1 MKIKY
6 FILFAFLLVNDSI
19 YCQTT
24 DTQTIISKMVKE
36 YNAID
41 NWEYILTKGVKQKGI
56 TIQANELENI
66 WLDDKPILYY
76 GHIRES
82 IERATSHYLLYIDR
96 NPFIDFKYFYY
107 PEIRLSLT
115 IQKTKFDAFLNHHA
129 ELYGE
134 YGFNNSIALIAHIDS
149 ISSSTEYDDNGYD
162 YEVLIGHG
170 KLLDITYI
178 GFTAF

>member
-6 FILFAFLLVNDSI
+6 LILFTFLLVTNPID
-19 YCQTT
+19 CQTT

-41 NWEYILTKGVKQKGI
+41 NWEYILTKGVIRKGI
-56 TIQANELENI
+56 TIQANELENL
-66 WLDDKPILYY
+66 WLADKPILYY

-82 IERATSHYLLYIDR
+82 IEHATSHHLLYIDR
-96 NPFIDFKYFYY
+96 NPFIDFKHFYY